1 MIFGKRKAL
10 TDAQKRQ
17 YISMAGSIASTLS
30 LPVMVMALLNEKP
43 GVNVETINPDEIIR
57 QLRMAYRCNRL
68 DYAGRYSR
76 AVKVLCRKYKVRIA
90 EMNRMI
96 AEDPAMAKEVYAVM
110 DAEFEMDVARWEKI
124 LTKHR

>member
-1 MIFGKRKAL
+1 MIFRKRKPL
-10 TDAQKRQ
+10 TDAKKRQ

-43 GVNVETINPDEIIR
+43 SVNVETTDPDEIIR
-57 QLRMAYRCNRL
+57 QLRIAYKCNRL

-76 AVKVLCRKYKVRIA
+76 AVKALCKKYKVRIA

-96 AEDPAMAKEVYAVM
+96 AENPVVAKEVYAVM
-110 DAEFEMDVARWEKI
+110 DADFERDIARWERKLI
-124 LTKHR
+124 SRG